1 MHIYPFTDY
10 TNIVQIKFCTSLWLP
25 CDFYE
30 LPFSRNKVRGRGG
43 PGHCR
48 GPSGGPQLPVP
59 VVHRQREAVHQVHV
73 LYQPLRP
80 DSELYRESTGLA
92 VSKVAF
98 TNQVFSEVQV
108 LALSVNS
115 NSSPVLALDLCRISV
130 KEDGSYGKLD
140 EELAILNA
148 GYPI

>member
-1 MHIYPFTDY
+1 M
-10 TNIVQIKFCTSLWLP
+10 WLP
-25 CDFYE
+25 GDFYK
-30 LPFSRNKVRGRGG
+30 LPFSGNEVRGRGG
-43 PGHCR
+43 PGH
-48 GPSGGPQLPVP
+48 GWGSSGGPQLAVP
-59 VVHRQREAVHQVHV
+59 VVHRQGEAVHQVHV
-73 LYQPLRP
+73 LYEPLGL
-80 DSELYRESTGLA
+80 DSKLYRETTGLA

-115 NSSPVLALDLCRISV
+115 NSSAVLALDLCRVSV
-130 KEDGSYGKLD
+130 KEDRPDWKLD